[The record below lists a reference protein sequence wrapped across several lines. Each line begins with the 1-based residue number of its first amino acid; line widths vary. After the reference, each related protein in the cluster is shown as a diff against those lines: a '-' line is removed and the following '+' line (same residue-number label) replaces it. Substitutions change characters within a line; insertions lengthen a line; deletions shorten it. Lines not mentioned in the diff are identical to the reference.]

1 MEYGIVEGEK
11 LITEEVK
18 NLGSTVNGWKINL
31 QTGKYGLD
39 YLLRAAIANTAIG
52 ANVPEEAEYP
62 IAFTDSEGKELTG
75 ADKYVIHF
83 NKDRFPPVE
92 GFWSITMYNDKVL
105 FVDDPLNRYF
115 IVTGLGLKYNEDG
128 SLDIYILLV
137 KEEMKHF
144 VEYQRTYSRVY
155 HLFVGPKQKASPRFV
170 PTMTS

>member
-62 IAFTDSEGKELTG
+62 IAFT
-75 ADKYVIHF
+75 
-83 NKDRFPPVE
+83 N
-92 GFWSITMYNDKVL
+92 M
-105 FVDDPLNRYF
+105 
-115 IVTGLGLKYNEDG
+115 
-128 SLDIYILLV
+128 
-137 KEEMKHF
+137 
-144 VEYQRTYSRVY
+144 
-155 HLFVGPKQKASPRFV
+155 
-170 PTMTS
+170 